1 MSKAK
6 KTPKKPERS
15 SKSPLKSPKKPER
28 SSKSPLKSPK
38 KPERSSKSTTKS
50 PKKPERSSKSTT
62 KSLKKPERS
71 TKSST
76 KSLKKPERSS
86 RSSKSPTKSLKNP
99 ERSSKSSKS
108 PTKSLKN
115 PERSSKSSK
124 SLKNP
129 ERSSKSSKSPTKSL
143 KNPERSSTRSPAK
156 HERSPSRRILPAT
169 PKMLTTDRMN
179 FIRGMVGTRVS
190 KPSEEE
196 DKDYRA
202 QFGSG
207 GQAIRFYDDSPDNIA
222 DVRKDEKIECIHV
235 ARTNRTVPKGSA
247 DGGSGRAY
255 LDFVKSK
262 GGWDLHGQDHDL
274 LDVLRYYKD
283 HSYDEEDTSD
293 SLTEPMMRDLRTWAQ
308 TNRNARA
315 VFFDFDRVI
324 NQVEGILSF
333 DTVSDVRGAGLTV
346 SGLVKYHVGTKSRL
360 ALFRRVLDE
369 LVRIGI
375 KVHVVSNNEAAK
387 TEFFVA
393 LLKGIH
399 GVFSREVVHASM
411 DYPTKLHCIRQ
422 KGLVR

>member
-71 TKSST
+71 TKS
-76 KSLKKPERSS
+76 LKKPERSS
-86 RSSKSPTKSLKNP
+86 RSSKSPT
-99 ERSSKSSKS
+99 
-108 PTKSLKN
+108 
-115 PERSSKSSK
+115 K